1 MLPTGY
7 TSRKVSSHACPV
19 RPIYEFS
26 PGPDRAHNGWLGSYL
41 SLKLQGTAVAPPV
54 PAAKSA
60 DGAVKGEETRLRIKA
75 TVSVGSGNS
84 GS

>member
-1 MLPTGY
+1 M
-7 TSRKVSSHACPV
+7 
-19 RPIYEFS
+19 
-26 PGPDRAHNGWLGSYL
+26 
-41 SLKLQGTAVAPPV
+41 APPV